1 MLGRP
6 ARPAS
11 PRVLEVYR
19 NGYAESVTL
28 PVPINEVSREL
39 EALKDRLIDMS
50 ADDLTQAE
58 TDDMSREISAI
69 RLQLKRLAFDQQ
81 AMAHRLP
88 EHGLVH

>member
-1 MLGRP
+1 
-6 ARPAS
+6 
-11 PRVLEVYR
+11 VLEVYR

-81 AMAHRLP
+81 AMAHPPR

>member
-1 MLGRP
+1 M
-6 ARPAS
+6 
-11 PRVLEVYR
+11 LEVYR
-19 NGYAESVTL
+19 NGYAESVTFPL
-28 PVPINEVSREL
+28 PLNEVSREL

-81 AMAHRLP
+81 AMAHRLR

>member
-1 MLGRP
+1 
-6 ARPAS
+6 
-11 PRVLEVYR
+11 VLEVYR
-19 NGYAESVTL
+19 NGYAEGVTL
-28 PVPINEVSREL
+28 PVPLSEVSREL